1 MVWGTVSSA
10 ETALSHSRY
19 GSLVLSIGCGVR
31 FCCEGEQT
39 GRTVNIRGVGLS
51 GVKGGDPPVL
61 IEGVD
66 LGKAG
71 SGGGLYVPIVNVG
84 SWPCQSNSV
93 LNA

>member
-19 GSLVLSIGCGVR
+19 DSLVLSIGCGVR

-51 GVKGGDPPVL
+51 WKG
-61 IEGVD
+61 ERR
-66 LGKAG
+66 G
-71 SGGGLYVPIVNVG
+71 STGTNRGGRPGE
-84 SWPCQSNSV
+84 SW
-93 LNA
+93 LWW